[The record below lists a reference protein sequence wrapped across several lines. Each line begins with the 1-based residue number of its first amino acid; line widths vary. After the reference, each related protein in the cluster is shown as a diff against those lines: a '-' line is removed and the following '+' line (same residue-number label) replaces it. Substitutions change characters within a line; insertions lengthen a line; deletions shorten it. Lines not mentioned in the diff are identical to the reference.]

1 MPWIWALPGLLA
13 LAVFLVY
20 PSIDTFRRSLMN
32 SNSTEFV
39 GLESYARVFVKEETQ
54 LALLNSLL
62 WMIVFTGVT
71 TALGLLIA
79 VMLERVRYDVVI
91 KTLVFLPMAISFT
104 AAAVIWR
111 FVYGFQ
117 PTGFPQ
123 WGAANAALT
132 TLGFDSHPFLISKE
146 VIPFYGINN
155 VAVIV
160 AAVWMTTGFAMMVF
174 SAAIRG
180 LPQEL
185 LEAARVDGAKEWQV
199 FWHIIRPS
207 IMPTI
212 YVVATVL
219 VISALKVFDL
229 VFVMTGGLFETD
241 VVANRMYKEMF
252 EYREFGIATALSV
265 ILLFL
270 SLPVIAINIQR
281 FRRHERER

>member
-1 MPWIWALPGLLA
+1 MLPGLLA

-32 SNSTEFV
+32 ANSTEFV
-39 GLESYARVFVKEETQ
+39 GVESYVRVFQKEETQ

-62 WMIVFTGVT
+62 WMVLFTSVT

-79 VMLERVRYDVVI
+79 VMSERVKYDVIV

-104 AAAVIWR
+104 ASAVIWR
-111 FVYGFQ
+111 FIYGFQ
-117 PTGFPQ
+117 PPGFPQ

-132 TLGFDSHPFLISKE
+132 ALGFDPHPFLISKE

-155 VAVIV
+155 IAIIA

-180 LPQEL
+180 MPQEL
-185 LEAARVDGAKEWQV
+185 LEAARVDGANEWKV
-199 FWHIIRPS
+199 FWHVIRPS

-212 YVVATVL
+212 YVIATVL

-252 EYREFGIATALSV
+252 EYREFGIASALSV
-265 ILLFL
+265 ILLL
-270 SLPVIAINIQR
+270 LTLPVIVINIRR
-281 FRRHERER
+281 FRRQELER

>member
-1 MPWIWALPGLLA
+1 MFPGLLA

-20 PSIDTFRRSLMN
+20 PSLDTFRRSLMN

-39 GLESYARVFVKEETQ
+39 GLESYVRVFLKEETQ

-62 WMIVFTGVT
+62 WMILFTSVT
-71 TALGLLIA
+71 TVLGLLIA
-79 VMLERVRYDVVI
+79 VMAERVRYDVIV

-111 FVYGFQ
+111 FIYGFQ
-117 PTGFPQ
+117 PPGFPQ

-132 TLGFDSHPFLISKE
+132 TLGFDPHPFLISKHL
-146 VIPFYGINN
+146 IPFYGINN
-155 VAVIV
+155 IAIIV

-174 SAAIRG
+174 SAAIRS

-185 LEAARVDGAKEWQV
+185 LEAARVDGASEWKL

-212 YVVATVL
+212 YVIATVL

-252 EYREFGIATALSV
+252 EYREFGIASALSV
-265 ILLFL
+265 VLLLL
-270 SLPVIAINIQR
+270 SLPVIAINIRR
-281 FRRHERER
+281 FRRQERDR